1 MSLENKEKIICTIA
15 YMFFVLFI
23 LSAFLVL
30 TNMLNM
36 WLVGMISLF
45 ISIICYTEIKIMK
58 NKRI

>member
-1 MSLENKEKIICTIA
+1 
-15 YMFFVLFI
+15 MFFVLFI